1 MTGFEIAYQLG
12 MLHGYA
18 IHAAIQLQEQKADKK
33 ALLTIEDT
41 LILDYIKSKSIV
53 YMEDIIGY
61 AGWSDGRAVRI
72 SVGAAMRKLGW
83 LRRRGNDQRW
93 YYTRGPK
100 AVAYVEPKS

>member
-1 MTGFEIAYQLG
+1 MMGFEIAFQLG

-18 IHAAIQLQEQKADKK
+18 IHAAFQLEERKAEKK
-33 ALLTIEDT
+33 ALLNADDT

-61 AGWSDGRAVRI
+61 AGWSDDRALRI
-72 SVGAAMRKLGW
+72 SVGHAMTKLGW
-83 LRRRGNDQRW
+83 LRRRATDKRW

-100 AVAYVEPKS
+100 AVAYVEPVS